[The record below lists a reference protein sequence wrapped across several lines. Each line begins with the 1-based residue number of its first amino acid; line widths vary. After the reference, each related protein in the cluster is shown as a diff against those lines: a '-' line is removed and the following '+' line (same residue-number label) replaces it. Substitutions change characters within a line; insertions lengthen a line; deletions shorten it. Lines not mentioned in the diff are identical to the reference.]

1 MLALLGGLLSS
12 VMSGGA
18 TGLLGILIQRFF
30 DAKSK
35 SQDIEVIALNHKNAL
50 DLKEM
55 EIKTVAREWEGREAV
70 AQREAEGV
78 AAQAQ
83 ADEHAREVEA
93 DSANYGRSIDNDKAT
108 YSAPDA
114 QKKNKWL
121 AMMMGSVDFIRGIT
135 RPALTMYLVV
145 LTHIMFNWARQIA
158 AEKGVT
164 LTAVEVKE
172 IIMTI
177 ITTLLYLATV
187 AVVWWFGT
195 RPPARSSA
203 K

>member
-35 SQDIEVIALNHKNAL
+35 AQDIEVIALNHKNAL

-83 ADEHAREVEA
+83 AEEHAREVEA
-93 DSANYGRSIDNDKAT
+93 DSSNYGRSIDNDKAT

-121 AMMMGSVDFIRGIT
+121 AVMMGSVDFIRGIT